1 MTPKTLIID
10 GSRVHDIPSFY
21 DEINRVF
28 MAGED
33 RKLGPSLDALDD
45 LLYGGFGALHGEPT
59 ITLVWN
65 AFETCRGAMGRD
77 TTRAYYLKKLEEPSR
92 YDVERIRSDLA
103 ALEAGTGPTYFE
115 IVLQIIAEHP
125 NIDLQGR

>member
-1 MTPKTLIID
+1 MPKTLVIE

-28 MAGED
+28 MAD
-33 RKLGPSLDALDD
+33 ADWKLGPSLDALDD
-45 LLYGGFGALHGEPT
+45 LLYGGFGVLHGEPT

-65 AFETCRGAMGRD
+65 AFETCREALGRG
-77 TTRAYYLKKLEEPSR
+77 TTRAYYLKKLAEPSR
-92 YDVERIRSDLA
+92 YNVERIKSDLA

-125 NIDLQGR
+125 NIALQAR

>member
-1 MTPKTLIID
+1 MSKTLVIE

-28 MAGED
+28 MAD
-33 RKLGPSLDALDD
+33 ADWQLGPSLDALDD
-45 LLYGGFGALHGEPT
+45 LLYGGFGALHGEPAV
-59 ITLVWN
+59 TLIWN
-65 AFETCRGAMGRD
+65 AFEACREALGRD
-77 TTRAYYLKKLEEPSR
+77 TTRAYYLKKLAEPSR
-92 YDVERIRSDLA
+92 YDVERIKSDLA

-125 NIDLQGR
+125 NVDLQAR